1 MNCSAS
7 LEAECLDVR
16 SAVATLR
23 KKPSEKRLLILYVES
38 SHELDELS
46 RLSACLPGW
55 PLLALVGGD
64 HPHSGSSGGII
75 GVMRAGAAQIVYV
88 PIQPVDFK
96 AALDRLAVQFVFTAQ
111 DTKVIAVAGSTGG
124 SGCTTIAI
132 NLAYE
137 IACRHGLRCVLAEL
151 SLRMGA
157 VAAHLNIEPTHTII
171 DLLKDARRVDTVL
184 AQKVLHQVAENL
196 HVLAGPHQFVTPSN
210 VSIEDLTHIVDTVK
224 QMTEV
229 VVLDLP
235 CTYDDIYFETLA
247 SAGVAILVGEQTLPS
262 IRALRMVRDQVG
274 RNGRTEHVVI
284 NRFDPKNAGFSVDR
298 LLAPLGVD
306 SVVTVVRDDAGMGA
320 ALRAGC
326 ALRKLISASP
336 GIDGHHD
343 SFRLASGHPGA
354 GQARGAVSPPQPRH
368 HKHLRETSCPTAS
381 SSSSMSKMKCRSV
394 SWSRTIS
401 LSSRICDLTFCTPV
415 RKRPP
420 SRLLTPGASTS

>member
-1 MNCSAS
+1 MYPLNVVLIGCHDHLLPCVRRELMNCSAS

-23 KKPSEKRLLILYVES
+23 KKPSEKRLLILYVDS

-75 GVMRAGAAQIVYV
+75 GVMRRWAAQIVYL

-235 CTYDDIYFETLA
+235 CTLRRHLLRDPRECGRGHPCRRTDTSLHPRSADACATRSAGTAGPNTSSSIASIPRMPVSPLTGCSLPWESTVWSLLCATMLAWAPPCGPAARFETHL
-247 SAGVAILVGEQTLPS
+247 SE
-262 IRALRMVRDQVG
+262 
-274 RNGRTEHVVI
+274 
-284 NRFDPKNAGFSVDR
+284 
-298 LLAPLGVD
+298 
-306 SVVTVVRDDAGMGA
+306 
-320 ALRAGC
+320 
-326 ALRKLISASP
+326 
-336 GIDGHHD
+336 
-343 SFRLASGHPGA
+343 
-354 GQARGAVSPPQPRH
+354 PRH
-368 HKHLRETSCPTAS
+368 
-381 SSSSMSKMKCRSV
+381 
-394 SWSRTIS
+394 
-401 LSSRICDLTFCTPV
+401 
-415 RKRPP
+415 
-420 SRLLTPGASTS
+420 